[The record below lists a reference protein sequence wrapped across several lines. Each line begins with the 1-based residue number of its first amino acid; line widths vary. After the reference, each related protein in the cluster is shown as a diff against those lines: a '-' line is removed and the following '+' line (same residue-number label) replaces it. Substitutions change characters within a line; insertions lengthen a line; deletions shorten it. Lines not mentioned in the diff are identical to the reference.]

1 MQPQAFQ
8 DLIPNNHCYG
18 CGPQNLKGL
27 QIKSYWQGGIAVC
40 RFEPRAEHSAGPLQ
54 FLNGGI
60 TATLIDCH
68 SVCTAI
74 AYAYEMEQRAI
85 GIPPEIWCV
94 TASLHVDYL
103 KPIPLAHPVDL
114 AAKITR
120 EEGKK
125 IDVEC
130 KVLSGEALCAQGQ
143 VLAVKVAASWKQMEK
158 GGVNGN

>member
-1 MQPQAFQ
+1 MQPEAFQ

-18 CGPQNLKGL
+18 CGPQNPKGL
-27 QIKSYWQGGIAVC
+27 QIKSYWRGGIAVC

-74 AYAYEMEQRAI
+74 AYAYELEERAI

-94 TASLHVDYL
+94 TASLQVDYL
-103 KPIPLAHPVDL
+103 KPIPLARPVDL
-114 AAKITR
+114 EAKITAT
-120 EEGKK
+120 EDKK
-125 IDVEC
+125 LYVACE
-130 KVLSGEALCAQGQ
+130 VLSGKTLCARGQ
-143 VLAVKVAASWKQMEK
+143 VLAVKVAASWKQAEE
-158 GGVNGN
+158 GDAHGD